1 MRGAHRREDPLGAL
15 SVRVLLLALL
25 AAGCTKTPKTCG
37 PDVYGVAAYDALLG
51 VTYDGGPAL
60 YATNVAGLLAGEG
73 AALATALE
81 AAAQVHPNPLN
92 GPARV
97 ALQNDVW
104 GVLQR
109 VAAHE
114 TSSSTKAA
122 ILASAHALVQ
132 RLALPASVLE
142 SMDGTAAPKTI
153 ARFLPG
159 FEEHDTEH
167 VVLGHEHL
175 YGLRRL
181 FRIYVDGDHVALVG
195 QLVAMDTEAR
205 PHLTN
210 VLSEIERLDFEVTAP
225 AEPRAVELVRA
236 RVFELDRRRLR
247 CRGEGLVEVGHVPHV
262 PGLGANG
269 FLARFGA
276 SQDLASLP
284 CASCHDDGNR
294 MSLPIPGNSATRHRR
309 LLGELADAYPEK

>member
-1 MRGAHRREDPLGAL
+1 M
-15 SVRVLLLALL
+15 LLLALL
-25 AAGCTKTPKTCG
+25 AAGCTKTPKTPKTCG
-37 PDVYGVAAYDALLG
+37 PDVYGVAAYDALLSVVHAG
-51 VTYDGGPAL
+51 APAI
-60 YATNVAGLLAGEG
+60 YATNVEELLAGEG
-73 AALATALE
+73 AALAAALE
-81 AAAQVHPNPLN
+81 AASDADPNPLN

-122 ILASAHALVQ
+122 ILESAHALVQ

-153 ARFLPG
+153 GRFLPG

-167 VVLGHEHL
+167 VVLGHERL

-181 FRIYVDGDHVALVG
+181 FRIYVDGDRIALVG

-210 VLSEIERLDFEVTAP
+210 VLSEIERLDFEVAAP

-247 CRGEGLVEVGHVPHV
+247 CGGDGLVEVGHVPHV
-262 PGLGANG
+262 PGVGANG

-284 CASCHDDGNR
+284 CASCHDDGDR
-294 MSLPIPGNSATRHRR
+294 MSLPIPGDSAARHER
-309 LLGELADAYPEK
+309 LLGELADAYPKK